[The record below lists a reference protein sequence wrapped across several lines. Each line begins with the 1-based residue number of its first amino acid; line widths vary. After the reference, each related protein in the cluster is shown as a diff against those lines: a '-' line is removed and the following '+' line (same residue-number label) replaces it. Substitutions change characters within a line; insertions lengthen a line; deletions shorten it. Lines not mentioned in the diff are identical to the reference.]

1 MAEYF
6 KKGDPISMKKLL
18 SLLLVLAMFAGLAIP
33 SAMAEDVVTIDFWY
47 SFENQ
52 MVEDIMTVIA
62 DFEAANPGIKVNA
75 SYAGSYAESNQKL
88 LAAHAAN
95 AVPAVQQ
102 TIQTSIST
110 FAENGV
116 IEPIDR
122 FIEANGDDMSVYA
135 EGMYQAFNYN
145 GQQYGVPAFCSVC
158 PTMYYNKTFATD
170 EGIEIPK
177 TWDEFDAFLRKA
189 TIKDE
194 NGNTV
199 RYGCSFAGWGA
210 AYFGPIFW
218 QNGVDAFED
227 EDMTVTGL
235 GSDKAIEVVKMIKG
249 WVDEGLVKWCYG
261 TNASTNMRQSLID
274 GTSFA
279 VFHTCAV
286 YSVYQP
292 GLANNGYEVGVA
304 FPPSGEKTIADLGGS
319 GLTIMAKATEE
330 QKQAAYKFIRWL
342 TQPEANLVVI
352 KATGYMPVT
361 TTCLESEGCKEW
373 VASNPELQNLYDHLN
388 DVYAAP
394 SSPVWSDITSKW
406 ADGLA
411 QIFIEGVDVET
422 GVANYVEAINEI
434 LADM

>member
-1 MAEYF
+1 
-6 KKGDPISMKKLL
+6 MKKLL

-261 TNASTNMRQSLID
+261 TNASTNMR
-274 GTSFA
+274 
-279 VFHTCAV
+279 
-286 YSVYQP
+286 
-292 GLANNGYEVGVA
+292 
-304 FPPSGEKTIADLGGS
+304 
-319 GLTIMAKATEE
+319 
-330 QKQAAYKFIRWL
+330 
-342 TQPEANLVVI
+342 
-352 KATGYMPVT
+352 
-361 TTCLESEGCKEW
+361 
-373 VASNPELQNLYDHLN
+373 
-388 DVYAAP
+388 
-394 SSPVWSDITSKW
+394 
-406 ADGLA
+406 
-411 QIFIEGVDVET
+411 
-422 GVANYVEAINEI
+422 
-434 LADM
+434 

>member
-1 MAEYF
+1 
-6 KKGDPISMKKLL
+6 MKKLL
-18 SLLLVLAMFAGLAIP
+18 SLLLALAMFAGLALP
-33 SAMAEDVVTIDFWY
+33 AMAEEPVTIEFWY

-52 MVEDIMTVIA
+52 MVEQIMTVIA
-62 DFEAANPGIKVNA
+62 AFEEANPGIKVKPT
-75 SYAGSYAESNQKL
+75 YAGSYNESNQKL

-102 TIQTSIST
+102 TVQTSIAT

-116 IEPIDR
+116 LAPIDQY
-122 FIEANGDDMSVYA
+122 IAANNDDMSVYA
-135 EGMYQAFNYN
+135 KGMYEAYSYN

-158 PTMYYNKTFATD
+158 PTMYYNKTFATN

-177 TWDEFDAFLRKA
+177 TWEEFDAFLRKA
-189 TIKDE
+189 TVKDE
-194 NGNTV
+194 NGNTT
-199 RYGCSFAGWGA
+199 RYGCSFAGWGS

-218 QNGVDAFED
+218 ENGVEAFED
-227 EDMTVTGL
+227 EEMTKTGL
-235 GSDKAIEVVKMIKG
+235 GSEKAVNVIKMLKS

-292 GLANNGYEVGVA
+292 ALANNGYEVGVA

-319 GLTIMAKATEE
+319 GLTIMAKATEA
-330 QKQAAYKFIRWL
+330 QKEAAYKFIRWL
-342 TQPEANLVVI
+342 TQPEGNLVVI

-361 TTCLESEGCKEW
+361 TECLESEGCKKW
-373 VASNPELQNLYDHLN
+373 VVANPELKNLYDHMD

-394 SSPVWSDITSKW
+394 ASPVWSDIATKW
-406 ADGLA
+406 SDGLA
-411 QIFIEGVDVET
+411 QIFLEGVDVET
-422 GVANYVEAINEI
+422 GVENMIEAINEI